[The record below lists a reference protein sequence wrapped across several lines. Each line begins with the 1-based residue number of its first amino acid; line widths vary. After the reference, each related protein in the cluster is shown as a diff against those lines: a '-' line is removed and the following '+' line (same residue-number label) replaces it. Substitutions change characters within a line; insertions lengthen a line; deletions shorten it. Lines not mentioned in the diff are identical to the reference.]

1 VRAVTRALEPG
12 PPIDA
17 RRLAGDDGIF
27 FQNERVTLA
36 GTRRAAVLPLPNG
49 LARPSGWH
57 DAEEW
62 LARLPRDDTV
72 GLPGTGPV
80 AFAALAFERATPGE
94 LVVPGILY
102 GRAADGTEWVTVV
115 DHDGPEPTRE
125 LLLESAPPL
134 RIEPV
139 TTVEVL
145 ESRPDYPSAV
155 LKATKAIALGALRKV
170 VLARRLVLGTAGTVV
185 PSNMLERL
193 HSIEPSSTAFLIGG
207 PDGAFLGASPEL
219 LMCRRG
225 RSVLS
230 NPLAGTAPLGPEG
243 GDQLLGSAKNLEEH
257 EIVVADIAGV
267 LDPRCGELVVPSHP
281 ALVELHTM
289 AHLGTRIEGQ
299 LLEEDGRIP
308 SALELVAAL
317 HPTPAVGGVPR
328 DPALALIAKL
338 EPGPRGRWAGP
349 VGWLDADGDGDWM
362 VGLRS
367 AWLSGTTATVWAG
380 AGIVAASDPE
390 SELAETDVKLV
401 PVLEGLAPGSST
413 LLGANQLRY

>member
-1 VRAVTRALEPG
+1 MRAVTRALEPG

-17 RRLAGDDGIF
+17 RRVAGDDGVY

-36 GTRRAAVLPLPNG
+36 GTGRAAVLPLPRG
-49 LARPSGWH
+49 LTQPAGWH
-57 DAEEW
+57 HAEEW
-62 LARLPRDDTV
+62 LAGAPRDDTV

-80 AFAALAFERATPGE
+80 AFGALAFERGTPGE
-94 LVVPGILY
+94 LVVPSILY

-115 DHDGPEPTRE
+115 GDDGPEATRE
-125 LLLESAPPL
+125 LLLESASPP
-134 RIEPV
+134 RIEP
-139 TTVEVL
+139 TATVEVL

-185 PSNMLERL
+185 ASNMLDRL

-207 PDGAFLGASPEL
+207 RDGAFLGASPEL
-219 LMCRRG
+219 LMSRRG

-230 NPLAGTAPLGPEG
+230 NPLAGTAPLGPDG

-267 LDPRCGELVVPSHP
+267 LDPRCSELVVPSHP

-299 LLEEDGRIP
+299 LLEEDGRVP
-308 SALELVAAL
+308 SALDLVAAL

-328 DPALALIAKL
+328 DPALGLIAKL
-338 EPGPRGRWAGP
+338 EPGRRGRWAGP

-367 AWLSGTTATVWAG
+367 AWLSGATAIVWAG

-390 SELAETDVKLV
+390 SELAETEVKLV
-401 PVLEGLAPGSST
+401 PVLEGLAPGSSA